1 VALPKPFPGLVVRY
15 SYLWSHEYAE
25 GLDEGTKDRP
35 CAIVAA
41 ILSKDTR
48 ETKVL
53 VLPITH
59 RVPSDRRNAIEIPP
73 RVKERLRLDAA
84 RSWVVISEWNE
95 FTWPGPDLR
104 RTPGGDASTI
114 AYGVL
119 PPRLFAEIRKKLV
132 ELLQTHKVKRVPRT
146 RGGKAS

>member
-1 VALPKPFPGLVVRY
+1 MALPKPFPGLVVRY
-15 SYLWSHEYAE
+15 SYLWSHEYVE
-25 GLDEGTKDRP
+25 GRDEGTKDRP

-41 ILSKDTR
+41 ILAKSTR
-48 ETKVL
+48 EIRVL
-53 VLPITH
+53 VLPVTH
-59 RVPSDRRNAIEIPP
+59 RVPSDNRTAVEIPA

-104 RTPGGDASTI
+104 KAPGGDTSTI

-119 PPRLFAEIRKKLV
+119 PPRLFAEIRTKLTA
-132 ELLQTHKVKRVPRT
+132 LLRSNEVKRVPRT